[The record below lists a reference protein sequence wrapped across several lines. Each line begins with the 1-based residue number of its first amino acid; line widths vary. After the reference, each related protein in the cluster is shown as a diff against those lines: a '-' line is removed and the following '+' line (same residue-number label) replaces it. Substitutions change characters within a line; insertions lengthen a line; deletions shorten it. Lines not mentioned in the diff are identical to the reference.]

1 MREILQGFIKA
12 EGKKSRSAGGQENVP
27 IKFFKTVVC
36 NLGQEKLTKTFQ
48 GEKGSITTNHCFYCY
63 MDIIYNI

>member
-48 GEKGSITTNHCFYCY
+48 GEKGSWAEA
-63 MDIIYNI
+63 

>member
-12 EGKKSRSAGGQENVP
+12 EGKKSSSAGGQENVP

-48 GEKGSITTNHCFYCY
+48 GEKGSWAEAQKHRCCLLRAK
-63 MDIIYNI
+63 